1 MGSIYISTL
10 MIALFCESS
19 QSRSVG
25 WHGYFM
31 CIENIPCAVYFP
43 VKAISN
49 IRISFCLVAADQQDG
64 SFCSVPPISRSCR
77 WVLWLKRKFCSIIV
91 ILTANAGLGCLR
103 HAKPFQREYSKLS
116 IMEATPEEFV
126 TKLLESGI
134 KLSFCVLNTF
144 TSLNKRSIFVFNRI
158 QIRRLRMQLAL
169 EIFAWSTT
177 KTSQRV
183 AFSLMALLS
192 IWMVSQARRQ
202 GGNREQCPPK
212 FCCAQ
217 TNVF

>member
-1 MGSIYISTL
+1 
-10 MIALFCESS
+10 
-19 QSRSVG
+19 
-25 WHGYFM
+25 
-31 CIENIPCAVYFP
+31 
-43 VKAISN
+43 
-49 IRISFCLVAADQQDG
+49 
-64 SFCSVPPISRSCR
+64 
-77 WVLWLKRKFCSIIV
+77 
-91 ILTANAGLGCLR
+91 
-103 HAKPFQREYSKLS
+103 
-116 IMEATPEEFV
+116 MEATPEEFV

-217 TNVF
+217 TNAF